1 MIISTGN
8 DWNRNNALLRMPER
22 RLEGFARRLI
32 YP

>member
-8 DWNRNNALLRMPER
+8 DWNRNNGLFTMPER